1 MNRSIHL
8 LAAAAIAL
16 ASCIG
21 AQAATITV
29 NNVTDT
35 VADDG
40 VCTLREAIIA
50 ANTNTAS
57 GASSGECV
65 NGTSGFDFIEFGLLL
80 VPVTIQIDGN
90 PLPDVTEP
98 LVITGPG
105 RAALSISGNGTAG
118 ILASSAELI
127 ISGLALEEAGGSGNA
142 AIRMNTPADLTLS
155 DCEIRDTTAQNGGG
169 AIVFQGDAGGTTLT
183 IDDCRFVNNQM
194 TNAAGGTLSVSAT
207 SGPALVDI
215 TNSEFIDNAGGNGAA
230 IFLFL
235 PGIADPGE
243 IIGLSVVD
251 TTFSGNVSSGS
262 GGAIHSASS
271 NHAIRIRRSTF
282 ENNEAAG
289 SGGAAFLS
297 ESDVQITNSTFH
309 GNAAGDD
316 AGALWMVNAL
326 PNTATIASSTITGNT
341 ANGNGGSGRGGGI
354 AGQAQDILLRNT
366 IIAENIA
373 PDGTGPDCA
382 DQPVSDGYNLIGA
395 VNDCTFGAITGD
407 QTGNLASPLSPVLGP
422 IADNGGP
429 TRTRL
434 PLASSPAL
442 DFGNPGGCLRAD
454 GVALVTDQRGE
465 TREAD
470 GDEIGGPRCDIGAAE
485 VVPIPTFELSVSTTP
500 GGSVQSNPAGIDCPG
515 DCSEEYEDGTLVELT
530 PSAEPGFTFNEF
542 TGDCTGSGTC
552 QITMDQAR
560 SVQASFAD
568 NRELLLVE
576 VFGEGR
582 VTSTPSGID
591 CPGTC
596 SAPFVPGTVV
606 SLSPQAETGFAFLAW
621 GGDCSGDAGCQ
632 VTMDASRLV
641 EAVFSNDAIVV
652 NSNADTVADDG
663 ECTLREA
670 INSARF
676 NAPSGSSAN
685 ECSAGS
691 PSPAEDVITFTAD
704 VTGSILVTGRFQ
716 TVSEPLAIHGPGR
729 DVLALDATNSPDGVF
744 ATSAP
749 LSFHGLT
756 VRNAVTTG
764 NDNTFQVGAPAI
776 FSECRFADNSSDG
789 AGALFVLGDVTI
801 DRCVFERNTAS
812 EAAGGG
818 AIFGNNPNLSILIS
832 RSRFSQN
839 EATSG
844 SGGALR
850 LSGSGTVVD
859 IVDSTFD
866 GNSAD
871 AGGGGVSVSGSD
883 LLVTNS
889 TFSGNESGSFG
900 GGLVVN
906 AGATL
911 SIASSTIAGNSAR
924 AGGGLSSG
932 IPAADASLRNTILA
946 GNTDSDNGVE
956 PDCSGNFTTG
966 GHNIVGIPGSFC
978 SGFVDTVDGDQVGDS
993 GNPINPLLGPLADN
1007 GGPTPTRALLPG
1019 SPAIEAGNPAGCA
1032 DALGVPL
1039 TQDQRGQPRPAPSG
1053 TPCDVGAFEDFADL
1067 IFLDGFE

>member
-8 LAAAAIAL
+8 LVAAAIAL
-16 ASCIG
+16 AGCIG

-57 GASSGECV
+57 GASPGECV

-142 AIRMNTPADLTLS
+142 AIRMSTPADLTLS
-155 DCEIRDTTAQNGGG
+155 DCEIRDTAAENGGG

-230 IFLFL
+230 IFLLL

-354 AGQAQDILLRNT
+354 AGQAQDVLLRNT
-366 IIAENIA
+366 IVAENSA
-373 PDGTGPDCA
+373 PNGTGPDCA

-434 PLASSPAL
+434 PLTSSPAL

-500 GGSVQSNPAGIDCPG
+500 GGSVQSNPAGVDCPG

-552 QITMDQAR
+552 QVTMDQAR

-568 NRELLLVE
+568 NREFLLVE

-606 SLSPQAETGFAFLAW
+606 SLNPQAETGFAFLAW

-670 INSARF
+670 ITSANQ
-676 NAPSGSSAN
+676 NASSGSLPS
-685 ECSAGS
+685 ECAAGS
-691 PSPAEDVITFTAD
+691 PPPADDAITFAAN
-704 VTGSILVTGRFQ
+704 VTGAIALTARLA
-716 TVSEPLAIHGPGR
+716 TVMEPLAIDGPGR
-729 DVLALDATNSPDGVF
+729 DMLALDAAGSSDGVL

-749 LSFHGLT
+749 LALHGLT
-756 VRNAVTTG
+756 IRNSITTG
-764 NDNTFQVGAPAI
+764 LDETVQVGAPAI
-776 FSECRFADNSSDG
+776 FSNCRFADNASDEGG
-789 AGALFVLGDVTI
+789 AIRILGDLAV
-801 DRCVFERNTAS
+801 DRCIFERNTAS
-812 EAAGGG
+812 ELGGGG
-818 AIFGNNPNLSILIS
+818 AVFANGANLTVTFSD
-832 RSRFSQN
+832 SRFTEN

-844 SGGALR
+844 GGGALR
-850 LSGSGTVVD
+850 VTGAGTVVD
-859 IVDSTFD
+859 IASSTFD
-866 GNSAD
+866 GNIAD
-871 AGGGGVSVSGSD
+871 GSGGGIEAGDAD
-883 LLVTNS
+883 LLITNS
-889 TFSGNESGSFG
+889 TFIGNDAGSFG
-900 GGLVVN
+900 GAVSVFG
-906 AGATL
+906 GATL
-911 SIASSTIAGNSAR
+911 SIASSTVTANSAR
-924 AGGGLSSG
+924 GGGGLSSG
-932 IPAADASLRNTILA
+932 VSAADASLTNTIIA
-946 GNTDSDNGVE
+946 ANVDSDNGVE
-956 PDCSGNFTTG
+956 PDCSGSYTSLGF
-966 GHNIVGIPGSFC
+966 NIVGNPGSFC
-978 SGFVDTVDGDQVGDS
+978 SGFVDTVGGDQVGDAGS
-993 GNPINPLLGPLADN
+993 PINPLLGPLADN

-1032 DALGVPL
+1032 DALGAPL
-1039 TQDQRGQPRPAPSG
+1039 TQDQRGRPRPAPSG